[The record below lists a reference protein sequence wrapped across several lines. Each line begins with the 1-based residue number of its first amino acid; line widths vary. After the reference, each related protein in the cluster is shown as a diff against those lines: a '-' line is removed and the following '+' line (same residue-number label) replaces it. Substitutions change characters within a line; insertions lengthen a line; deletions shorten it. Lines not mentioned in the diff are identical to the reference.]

1 MRIIE
6 FVVAFALLV
15 ASFWAMAAA
24 FLPEYVGF
32 EMIMFTL
39 GLIFMTLSFWLPM
52 RRIARS

>member
-6 FVVAFALLV
+6 FVVAFALLI